1 MGTMTDAPRQHRF
14 PINVYWEDTD
24 AAGIVYYAN
33 YLKFME
39 RARSDLVTGAGI
51 DQAALL
57 ADEGLVFPVRRCEID
72 YLLPAKLQDAIV
84 VETRVTKVGG
94 ASIELDQDVVRGAD
108 VLTQAKVRLACI
120 DKNGRPRRLPPQ
132 VRHILAAQLAEHVE
146 GSA

>member
-1 MGTMTDAPRQHRF
+1 MTDAPRQHRF

-39 RARSDLVTGAGI
+39 RARSDLVARAGI

-57 ADEGLVFPVRRCEID
+57 AEQGLVFPVRRCAID
-72 YLLPAKLQDAIV
+72 YLAPAKLQDAITV
-84 VETRVTKVGG
+84 LTRVTKVGG
-94 ASIELDQDVVRGAD
+94 ASIELDQDVVRGGD
-108 VLTQAKVRLACI
+108 VLTRAQIRLACI
-120 DKNGRPRRLPPQ
+120 DKTGRPCRLPPQ
-132 VRHILAAQLAEHVE
+132 VRHILAAQSADQVE